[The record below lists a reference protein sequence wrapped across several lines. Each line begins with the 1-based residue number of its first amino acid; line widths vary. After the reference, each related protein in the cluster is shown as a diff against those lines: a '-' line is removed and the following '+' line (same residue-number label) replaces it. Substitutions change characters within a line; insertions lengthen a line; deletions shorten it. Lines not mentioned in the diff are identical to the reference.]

1 MIIKVLMTPFWAL
14 IDLLISLLPSS
25 VAESLSMSSV
35 FDILGK
41 GVSVIGLANFSLFLG
56 SAIFWYTVQLTWAV
70 IEWLYKKI
78 PGVD

>member
-1 MIIKVLMTPFWAL
+1 MIIKVLMSPFWLL

-25 VAESLSMSSV
+25 VAQSLSMSSI
-35 FDILGK
+35 FDVLGK
-41 GVSVIGLANFSLFLG
+41 GISVIGLSNFSIFLG

-78 PGVD
+78 PGIN